1 MSEETTPADA
11 PAPVEGS
18 GSEAV
23 GVETD
28 ASAGGGDAPAAGDDA
43 RVGGEA
49 VAGEAGEAE
58 TAPAVTPA
66 EFLIL
71 NRKFRDQKH
80 AEEVLGSE
88 IGAKRGLQRQNA
100 ELSKRLERMESQIE
114 DYSTRLRGDGS
125 GKPVQGQGQGS
136 NGEAE
141 SFAEHLAK
149 SGQLDFFNK
158 LAQNPEI
165 GVAGAIFEA
174 LKAQEEW
181 QGKHQDNRVSQLE
194 ERIVQSDVQR
204 AQEAALARTFT
215 AAKGLTKEFPELD
228 DADPSAP
235 DAAHEE
241 REWIHQTIIGY
252 LQSTPQAI
260 HPKTGQPVPTGVMW
274 LQEKPDE
281 AIRWAATKFRSEY
294 GTPVFAQ
301 PPGTSESPS
310 AKAVAAAE
318 KKAAAEASE
327 PLDGSGVPRQ
337 RRGEQK
343 PRTLADKWREGSSN
357 LKGREATTPS
367 GRKLGFPAP

>member
-1 MSEETTPADA
+1 MTEEAT
-11 PAPVEGS
+11 PVEGSASEES

-23 GVETD
+23 GVVSGE

-49 VAGEAGEAE
+49 VEGEAVKAEA
-58 TAPAVTPA
+58 APAVSPA

-88 IGAKRGLQRQNA
+88 IGAKRGLQKQNA
-100 ELSKRLERMESQIE
+100 ELSKRLERMEAQIE
-114 DYSTRLRGDGS
+114 DYSTRFRGEGS
-125 GKPVQGQGQGS
+125 GKKGQGQGQES
-136 NGEAE
+136 NAEPE
-141 SFAEHLAK
+141 SFADHLTK
-149 SGQLDFFNK
+149 SGQLEFFNK

-165 GVAGAIFEA
+165 GVAGAIYEA

-181 QGKHQDNRVSQLE
+181 QGKHQDQRVSQLE
-194 ERIVQSDVQR
+194 ERIVQGDAQR
-204 AQEAALARTFT
+204 VQEAALARTFT
-215 AAKGLTKEFPELD
+215 AAKSLTSEFPELD
-228 DADPSAP
+228 DADSSAP
-235 DAAHEE
+235 DEAHEE
-241 REWIHQTIIGY
+241 REQIHATIIGY

-260 HPKTGQPVPTGVMW
+260 HPQTGQSVPTGVMW
-274 LQEKPDE
+274 LQEKPEE
-281 AIRWAATKFRSEY
+281 AIRWAVTRFRSEY

-310 AKAVAAAE
+310 AKAAAAAE
-318 KKAAAEASE
+318 KKAAAGAPE

-337 RRGEQK
+337 REGDSK
-343 PRTLADKWREGSSN
+343 PKTLADKWRDGSTN

-367 GRKLGFPAP
+367 GRRLGFPA

>member
-11 PAPVEGS
+11 PAPEGS

-23 GVETD
+23 GVGD
-28 ASAGGGDAPAAGDDA
+28 ASAGGGDAPAAGGDA
-43 RVGGEA
+43 RVGEGA
-49 VAGEAGEAE
+49 VAEGEVSES
-58 TAPAVTPA
+58 APAVTPA

-100 ELSKRLERMESQIE
+100 ELTKRLERMESQLE
-114 DYSTRLRGDGS
+114 DYSTRLRGGGS
-125 GKPVQGQGQGS
+125 EKPVQAQGQGS

-149 SGQLDFFNK
+149 TGQLDFFNK

-215 AAKGLTKEFPELD
+215 AAKSLTKEFPELD

-235 DAAHEE
+235 DEAHEE
-241 REWIHQTIIGY
+241 REQIHQTIIGY

-281 AIRWAATKFRSEY
+281 AIRWAVTKFRSEY

-310 AKAVAAAE
+310 AKAAAAAE

-337 RRGEQK
+337 RRGDNK
-343 PRTLADKWREGSSN
+343 PRTLADKWREDSTN